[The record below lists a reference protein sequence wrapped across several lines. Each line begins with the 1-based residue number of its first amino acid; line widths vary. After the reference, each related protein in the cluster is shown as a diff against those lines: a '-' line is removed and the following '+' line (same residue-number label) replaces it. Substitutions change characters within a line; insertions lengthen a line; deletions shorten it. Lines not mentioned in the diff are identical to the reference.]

1 MTSSLSSKTINNK
14 YKSTS
19 TFAST
24 ASAPA
29 APLSLLSSTTSSPTQ
44 QQKKIG
50 HREVKNGVVLFK
62 KVPTDEL
69 KKSIQFGIVHFI
81 NEQNRFGS
89 PFNIN
94 RDCIMQDFQV
104 VETILYP
111 KAGNASQPAHG
122 YSDFKLKV
130 YAPYGFKYLRKKL
143 NINEIEFVH
152 AIGETDLI
160 EIGNPGASGSVFY
173 KTSNDKFILKTVQH
187 HEAEF
192 LKSLLPAYILVRI
205 LSLS

>member
-1 MTSSLSSKTINNK
+1 MSSSLNSKKTNNK

-19 TFAST
+19 TFASV
-24 ASAPA
+24 ASAPTPASTSSATA
-29 APLSLLSSTTSSPTQ
+29 ASLFSSTTASPTQ
-44 QQKKIG
+44 QKKKIG

-69 KKSIQFGIVHFI
+69 KRSIQFGIVHFI

-143 NINEIEFVH
+143 NINEIEFVVCLY
-152 AIGETDLI
+152 IK
-160 EIGNPGASGSVFY
+160 FY
-173 KTSNDKFILKTVQH
+173 LPSWP
-187 HEAEF
+187 
-192 LKSLLPAYILVRI
+192 SLFKK
-205 LSLS
+205 